1 MNGIE
6 ELINRYIFCN
16 YQKIILRSFL
26 NFEVSPFQKSLQFC
40 FNFYIIILDPVTF
53 LSIFKKKRYFSY
65 FKLKIKKFEWN
76 RRINE
81 SIHSL
86 RLRNYSSIIPQLWS
100 FVISKISS
108 ILFQFLNYYIGSCN
122 FSFYILKTRHFSI
135 YFKFKKK
142 KFEWNRRIN
151 ESIHSLRSRNYSSI
165 IPQLWSFAVSKISST
180 RHIQS

>member
-1 MNGIE
+1 MDPVTFLSTFKKKNDIFRILNLKKNMNGIE

-100 FVISKISS
+100 F
-108 ILFQFLNYYIGSCN
+108 
-122 FSFYILKTRHFSI
+122 
-135 YFKFKKK
+135 
-142 KFEWNRRIN
+142 
-151 ESIHSLRSRNYSSI
+151 
-165 IPQLWSFAVSKISST
+165 AVSKISST